1 MERLALDDAQ
11 ALWTSPPRTA
21 FMAIRPELMSTV
33 VPQAAGWY
41 AGEDP
46 LATFFGG
53 PLRLAESA

>member
-1 MERLALDDAQ
+1 
-11 ALWTSPPRTA
+11 
-21 FMAIRPELMSTV
+21 MAIRPELMPTV